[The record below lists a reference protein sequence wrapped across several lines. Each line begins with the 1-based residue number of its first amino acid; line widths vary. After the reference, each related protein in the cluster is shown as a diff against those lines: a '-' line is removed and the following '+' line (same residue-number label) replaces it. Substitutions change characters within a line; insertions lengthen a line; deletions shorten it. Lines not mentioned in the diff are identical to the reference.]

1 MERTHWGTQFPRMET
16 NSQVEKEMSKIYIG
30 KKKKRKRKK
39 EKGRGEG
46 RQKERKKETKKGWAE
61 GGRKERRSREEGE
74 ASRMGNNKEASIILS
89 ESERKTI
96 WVHRNLSKLTK
107 KNVSVDLRRNKVIQ
121 EKKCRIVYCLAHQ

>member
-1 MERTHWGTQFPRMET
+1 
-16 NSQVEKEMSKIYIG
+16 
-30 KKKKRKRKK
+30 
-39 EKGRGEG
+39 
-46 RQKERKKETKKGWAE
+46 
-61 GGRKERRSREEGE
+61 
-74 ASRMGNNKEASIILS
+74 MGNNKEASIILS